1 MYTFKEY
8 YQNKPILGIRELI
21 DIDGIGKVSAK
32 VDSGNEAYNVL
43 HGVDVKEDGESVS
56 FTTVNGKRV
65 TKSKNGDIKIHIGS
79 GVKENRPIIKLDITV
94 NGKHYSNIPFSIGDR
109 SENEDPVLLGEPFLR
124 SLNAVI
130 DVSKKSEAP
139 ESNAL

>member
-8 YQNKPILGIRELI
+8 YQNKPVLGIKEII

-43 HGVDVKEDGESVS
+43 HGIDIEEDERSVS
-56 FTTVNGKRV
+56 FTTVNNKRI
-65 TKSKNGDIKIHIGS
+65 TKAKNGDIKIHIGS
-79 GVKENRPIIKLDITV
+79 GVKENRPIVNLDVTL

-109 SENEDPVLLGEPFLR
+109 SENEDPVLIGEPFLR
-124 SLNAVI
+124 ELNAII
-130 DVSKKSEAP
+130 DVSKSSKSP
-139 ESNAL
+139 KSDTL